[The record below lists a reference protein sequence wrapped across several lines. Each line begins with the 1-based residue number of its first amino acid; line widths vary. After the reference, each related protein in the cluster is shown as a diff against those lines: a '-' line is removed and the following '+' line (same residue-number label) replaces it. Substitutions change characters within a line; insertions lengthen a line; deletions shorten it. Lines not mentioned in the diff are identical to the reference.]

1 MVNPQQT
8 YRSTRSAAERNALAE
23 AIRTGTAKLIGQ
35 SEDDPTIRDYAYIG
49 VIYRVGMSEYRPGAV
64 VEFRPVGKMVVG
76 DDLEIRASYATDV
89 GLPAVSNAGV
99 AFEREPEHRT
109 ADWGCW

>member
-1 MVNPQQT
+1 MVYPQQ
-8 YRSTRSAAERNALAE
+8 SHQSQRSAAERIALAA
-23 AIRTGTAKLIGQ
+23 AIRFGTAKLIGQ

-49 VIYRVGMSEYRPGAV
+49 VIYRVGMSVFRPGEV
-64 VEFRPVGKMVVG
+64 TEFRPVGKMVVG

-89 GLPAVSNAGV
+89 GLPAVPNAGV
-99 AFEREPEHRT
+99 SIEREPESRT